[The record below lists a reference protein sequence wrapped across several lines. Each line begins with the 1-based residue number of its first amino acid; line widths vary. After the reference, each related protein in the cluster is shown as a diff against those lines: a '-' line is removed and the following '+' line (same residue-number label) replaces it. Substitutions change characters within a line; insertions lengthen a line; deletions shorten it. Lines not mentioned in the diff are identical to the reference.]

1 MAKTLILF
9 IALLFTGA
17 AAYFSHNNLG
27 KSKEERLKI
36 SKLEES
42 IDDTEKKII
51 KTDETIVIRRADID
65 SETRRSGTLE
75 SDISALNGE
84 IGSAKTKIKQFETE
98 IETQVAEIKQFEDA
112 LAELKKFFE
121 SMNVN
126 DMEELNDKIKELQGT
141 TIAREKELAETQ
153 ALVEGAKTA
162 VAKLEEQ
169 LGAGRN
175 RQMERNRGLQ
185 VNTSEAVI
193 MAVNADWG
201 FVVINAGE
209 SQGYRG
215 DNSLIVKR
223 GETYIAK
230 LAITS
235 ISKNQM
241 VADILPKS
249 VAKGMSV
256 MPGDRVILQSPNR

>member
-17 AAYFSHNNLG
+17 ASYFSYNNLG
-27 KSKEERLKI
+27 KSKAERFKI
-36 SKLEES
+36 NQLEES
-42 IDDTEKKII
+42 INDTQIKIN
-51 KTDETIVIRRADID
+51 KTEETILLRRADID
-65 SETRRSGTLE
+65 TETRRSGTLE
-75 SDISALNGE
+75 SDIAALDGE
-84 IGSAKTKIKQFETE
+84 ISSAKKQIKDFESQ

-126 DMEELNDKIKELQGT
+126 DMEELNDKIKELQGS

-153 ALVEGAKTA
+153 ALVEGANAA

-185 VNTSEAVI
+185 TNTSEAVV

-249 VAKGMSV
+249 VAQGMSV